1 MTDQELDTL
10 MRRVLL
16 DSLKLDAE
24 STASGELAFEPTPRY
39 QRQMAA
45 MVKDPLK
52 WERRRARPLWKNVAQ
67 KAAVI
72 LLVFSL
78 SLGSLM
84 AVSPTVRA
92 AVVRWVTEWYETH
105 VVYRFSGEQLS
116 GEMPQYEITNLPE
129 GYAEDVSKR
138 IEWPEYISF
147 TYHNSNEE
155 NDQGI
160 IFDYTYMSQGGVADF
175 VTEDSETISVTVN
188 GMKAIVEYVGEES
201 FEVVAPNVPVSYYE
215 GEQVRCTLQ
224 LQVPAVWQ
232 DKEISVVLTNDGVP
246 MNFKRDGT
254 TCSFTC
260 NPRQLSGVLEVEIKA
275 DGLLLYKSEVKMTFK
290 KRFRCHL
297 CHRDIEECRYRGKHP
312 EVKKDICPKC
322 HKERSKCVCGKGSVK
337 IKACPTCG
345 KDIKDCSWH
354 GVHPDM

>member
-24 STASGELAFEPTPRY
+24 SAASGELAFEPTARY

-105 VVYRFSGEQLS
+105 IVYRYSGEDIS
-116 GEMPQYEITNLPE
+116 GEMPHYEISGLPQ
-129 GYAEDVSKR
+129 GYTEIIRDVYEASVSVVYESPNGDM
-138 IEWPEYISF
+138 IC
-147 TYHNSNEE
+147 
-155 NDQGI
+155 
-160 IFDYTYMSQGGVADF
+160 FDYTHMQQGAANIIAPGDD
-175 VTEDSETISVTVN
+175 EIIDVTVN
-188 GMKAIVEYVGEES
+188 GIQGQLFLPHNSENAKTITWIDADSNLQFVVKAFCSETDILHIAES
-201 FEVVAPNVPVSYYE
+201 VS
-215 GEQVRCTLQ
+215 L
-224 LQVPAVWQ
+224 
-232 DKEISVVLTNDGVP
+232 
-246 MNFKRDGT
+246 
-254 TCSFTC
+254 
-260 NPRQLSGVLEVEIKA
+260 
-275 DGLLLYKSEVKMTFK
+275 VKTEK
-290 KRFRCHL
+290 
-297 CHRDIEECRYRGKHP
+297 
-312 EVKKDICPKC
+312 
-322 HKERSKCVCGKGSVK
+322 
-337 IKACPTCG
+337 
-345 KDIKDCSWH
+345 
-354 GVHPDM
+354 

>member
-39 QRQMAA
+39 QRQMAE

-52 WERRRARPLWKNVAQ
+52 WGRRRARPLWKNVAQ

-116 GEMPQYEITNLPE
+116 GEMPKYEITNLPE
-129 GYAEDVSKR
+129 GYVEDERVD
-138 IEWPEYISF
+138 WPTYISII
-147 TYHNSNEE
+147 YRKANDE
-155 NDQGI
+155 NAPWIYLRYVYMQQGTVNNIGTEGADI
-160 IFDYTYMSQGGVADF
+160 IP
-175 VTEDSETISVTVN
+175 VTVN
-188 GMKAIVEYVGEES
+188 GIEGQLYLARNPDESDSTITWIDPDKNIAFIVDAALDADSILHIAES
-201 FEVVAPNVPVSYYE
+201 VS
-215 GEQVRCTLQ
+215 L
-224 LQVPAVWQ
+224 
-232 DKEISVVLTNDGVP
+232 
-246 MNFKRDGT
+246 
-254 TCSFTC
+254 
-260 NPRQLSGVLEVEIKA
+260 
-275 DGLLLYKSEVKMTFK
+275 VKTEK
-290 KRFRCHL
+290 
-297 CHRDIEECRYRGKHP
+297 
-312 EVKKDICPKC
+312 
-322 HKERSKCVCGKGSVK
+322 
-337 IKACPTCG
+337 
-345 KDIKDCSWH
+345 
-354 GVHPDM
+354 

>member
-24 STASGELAFEPTPRY
+24 SAASGELAFEPTPRY
-39 QRQMAA
+39 QRQMAE

-116 GEMPQYEITNLPE
+116 GEMPQYEITDLPE
-129 GYAEDVSKR
+129 GYVEDERVD
-138 IEWPEYISF
+138 WPTYISII
-147 TYHNSNEE
+147 NRKANDE
-155 NDQGI
+155 NAPWIYLRYVYMQQGTVNNIGTEGADI
-160 IFDYTYMSQGGVADF
+160 IP
-175 VTEDSETISVTVN
+175 VTVN
-188 GMKAIVEYVGEES
+188 GIEGQLYLARNPDES
-201 FEVVAPNVPVSYYE
+201 DSTITWIDPDKNIAFVVDAALDADSILHIAESVS
-215 GEQVRCTLQ
+215 L
-224 LQVPAVWQ
+224 
-232 DKEISVVLTNDGVP
+232 
-246 MNFKRDGT
+246 
-254 TCSFTC
+254 
-260 NPRQLSGVLEVEIKA
+260 
-275 DGLLLYKSEVKMTFK
+275 VKTEK
-290 KRFRCHL
+290 
-297 CHRDIEECRYRGKHP
+297 
-312 EVKKDICPKC
+312 
-322 HKERSKCVCGKGSVK
+322 
-337 IKACPTCG
+337 
-345 KDIKDCSWH
+345 
-354 GVHPDM
+354 

>member
-45 MVKDPLK
+45 MVKNPLK

-129 GYAEDVSKR
+129 GYVEDERVD
-138 IEWPEYISF
+138 WPTYISII
-147 TYHNSNEE
+147 YRKANDE
-155 NDQGI
+155 NAPWIYLRYVYMQQGTVNNIGTEGADI
-160 IFDYTYMSQGGVADF
+160 IP
-175 VTEDSETISVTVN
+175 VTVN
-188 GMKAIVEYVGEES
+188 GIEGQLYLARNPDES
-201 FEVVAPNVPVSYYE
+201 DSTITWIDPDKNIAFVVDAALDADSILHIAESVS
-215 GEQVRCTLQ
+215 L
-224 LQVPAVWQ
+224 
-232 DKEISVVLTNDGVP
+232 
-246 MNFKRDGT
+246 
-254 TCSFTC
+254 
-260 NPRQLSGVLEVEIKA
+260 
-275 DGLLLYKSEVKMTFK
+275 VKTEK
-290 KRFRCHL
+290 
-297 CHRDIEECRYRGKHP
+297 
-312 EVKKDICPKC
+312 
-322 HKERSKCVCGKGSVK
+322 
-337 IKACPTCG
+337 
-345 KDIKDCSWH
+345 
-354 GVHPDM
+354 

>member
-116 GEMPQYEITNLPE
+116 GEMPQYEITDLPE
-129 GYAEDVSKR
+129 GYVEDERVD
-138 IEWPEYISF
+138 WPTYISII
-147 TYHNSNEE
+147 YRKANDE
-155 NDQGI
+155 NAPWIYLRYVYMQQGTVNNIGTEGADI
-160 IFDYTYMSQGGVADF
+160 IP
-175 VTEDSETISVTVN
+175 VTVN
-188 GMKAIVEYVGEES
+188 GIEGQLYLARNPDES
-201 FEVVAPNVPVSYYE
+201 DSTITWIDPDKNIAFVVDAALDADSILHIAESVS
-215 GEQVRCTLQ
+215 L
-224 LQVPAVWQ
+224 
-232 DKEISVVLTNDGVP
+232 
-246 MNFKRDGT
+246 
-254 TCSFTC
+254 
-260 NPRQLSGVLEVEIKA
+260 
-275 DGLLLYKSEVKMTFK
+275 VKTEK
-290 KRFRCHL
+290 
-297 CHRDIEECRYRGKHP
+297 
-312 EVKKDICPKC
+312 
-322 HKERSKCVCGKGSVK
+322 
-337 IKACPTCG
+337 
-345 KDIKDCSWH
+345 
-354 GVHPDM
+354 

>member
-45 MVKDPLK
+45 MVKNPLK

-116 GEMPQYEITNLPE
+116 GEMPQSEITNLPE
-129 GYAEDVSKR
+129 GYVEDERVD
-138 IEWPEYISF
+138 WPTYISII
-147 TYHNSNEE
+147 YRKANDE
-155 NDQGI
+155 NAPWIYLRYVYMQQGTVNNIGTEGADI
-160 IFDYTYMSQGGVADF
+160 IP
-175 VTEDSETISVTVN
+175 VTVN
-188 GMKAIVEYVGEES
+188 GIEGQLYLARNPDESDSTITWIDPDKNIAFIVDAALDADSILHIAES
-201 FEVVAPNVPVSYYE
+201 VS
-215 GEQVRCTLQ
+215 L
-224 LQVPAVWQ
+224 
-232 DKEISVVLTNDGVP
+232 
-246 MNFKRDGT
+246 
-254 TCSFTC
+254 
-260 NPRQLSGVLEVEIKA
+260 
-275 DGLLLYKSEVKMTFK
+275 VKTEK
-290 KRFRCHL
+290 
-297 CHRDIEECRYRGKHP
+297 
-312 EVKKDICPKC
+312 
-322 HKERSKCVCGKGSVK
+322 
-337 IKACPTCG
+337 
-345 KDIKDCSWH
+345 
-354 GVHPDM
+354 

>member
-24 STASGELAFEPTPRY
+24 SAASGELAFEPTPRY

-45 MVKDPLK
+45 MVKNPLK

-116 GEMPQYEITNLPE
+116 GEMPKYEITNLPE
-129 GYAEDVSKR
+129 GYVEDERVD
-138 IEWPEYISF
+138 WPTYISII
-147 TYHNSNEE
+147 YRKANDE
-155 NDQGI
+155 NAPWIYLRYVYMQQGTVNNIGTEGADI
-160 IFDYTYMSQGGVADF
+160 IP
-175 VTEDSETISVTVN
+175 VTVN
-188 GMKAIVEYVGEES
+188 GIEGQLYLARNPDESDSTITWIDPDKNIAFIVDAALDADSILHIAES
-201 FEVVAPNVPVSYYE
+201 VS
-215 GEQVRCTLQ
+215 L
-224 LQVPAVWQ
+224 
-232 DKEISVVLTNDGVP
+232 
-246 MNFKRDGT
+246 
-254 TCSFTC
+254 
-260 NPRQLSGVLEVEIKA
+260 
-275 DGLLLYKSEVKMTFK
+275 VKTEK
-290 KRFRCHL
+290 
-297 CHRDIEECRYRGKHP
+297 
-312 EVKKDICPKC
+312 
-322 HKERSKCVCGKGSVK
+322 
-337 IKACPTCG
+337 
-345 KDIKDCSWH
+345 
-354 GVHPDM
+354 

>member
-24 STASGELAFEPTPRY
+24 STASGELAFEPTARY

-116 GEMPQYEITNLPE
+116 GEMPQYEITDLPE
-129 GYAEDVSKR
+129 GYVEDERVD
-138 IEWPEYISF
+138 WPTYISII
-147 TYHNSNEE
+147 YRKANDE
-155 NDQGI
+155 NAPWIYLRYVYMQQGTVNNIGTDGADI
-160 IFDYTYMSQGGVADF
+160 IP
-175 VTEDSETISVTVN
+175 VTVN
-188 GMKAIVEYVGEES
+188 GIEGQLYLSRNPDES
-201 FEVVAPNVPVSYYE
+201 DSTITWIDPDKNIAFVVDAALDADSILHIAESVS
-215 GEQVRCTLQ
+215 L
-224 LQVPAVWQ
+224 
-232 DKEISVVLTNDGVP
+232 
-246 MNFKRDGT
+246 
-254 TCSFTC
+254 
-260 NPRQLSGVLEVEIKA
+260 
-275 DGLLLYKSEVKMTFK
+275 VKTEK
-290 KRFRCHL
+290 
-297 CHRDIEECRYRGKHP
+297 
-312 EVKKDICPKC
+312 
-322 HKERSKCVCGKGSVK
+322 
-337 IKACPTCG
+337 
-345 KDIKDCSWH
+345 
-354 GVHPDM
+354 

>member
-116 GEMPQYEITNLPE
+116 GEMPKYEITNLPE
-129 GYAEDVSKR
+129 GYVEDERVD
-138 IEWPEYISF
+138 WPTYISII
-147 TYHNSNEE
+147 YRKANDE
-155 NDQGI
+155 NAPWIYLRYVYMQQGTVNNIGTEGADI
-160 IFDYTYMSQGGVADF
+160 IP
-175 VTEDSETISVTVN
+175 VTVN
-188 GMKAIVEYVGEES
+188 GIEGQLYLARNLDESDSTITWIDPDKNIAFIVDAALDADSILHIAES
-201 FEVVAPNVPVSYYE
+201 VS
-215 GEQVRCTLQ
+215 L
-224 LQVPAVWQ
+224 
-232 DKEISVVLTNDGVP
+232 
-246 MNFKRDGT
+246 
-254 TCSFTC
+254 
-260 NPRQLSGVLEVEIKA
+260 
-275 DGLLLYKSEVKMTFK
+275 VKTEK
-290 KRFRCHL
+290 
-297 CHRDIEECRYRGKHP
+297 
-312 EVKKDICPKC
+312 
-322 HKERSKCVCGKGSVK
+322 
-337 IKACPTCG
+337 
-345 KDIKDCSWH
+345 
-354 GVHPDM
+354 

>member
-116 GEMPQYEITNLPE
+116 GEMPQYEITDLPE
-129 GYAEDVSKR
+129 GYVEDERVD
-138 IEWPEYISF
+138 WPTYISII
-147 TYHNSNEE
+147 YRKANDE
-155 NDQGI
+155 NAPWIYLRYVYMQQGTVNNIGTEGADI
-160 IFDYTYMSQGGVADF
+160 IP
-175 VTEDSETISVTVN
+175 VTVN
-188 GMKAIVEYVGEES
+188 GIEGQLYLARNPDES
-201 FEVVAPNVPVSYYE
+201 DSTITWIDPNENILFAVSAALGADDILHIAE
-215 GEQVRCTLQ
+215 
-224 LQVPAVWQ
+224 
-232 DKEISVVLTNDGVP
+232 SVSL
-246 MNFKRDGT
+246 
-254 TCSFTC
+254 
-260 NPRQLSGVLEVEIKA
+260 
-275 DGLLLYKSEVKMTFK
+275 VKTEK
-290 KRFRCHL
+290 
-297 CHRDIEECRYRGKHP
+297 
-312 EVKKDICPKC
+312 
-322 HKERSKCVCGKGSVK
+322 
-337 IKACPTCG
+337 
-345 KDIKDCSWH
+345 
-354 GVHPDM
+354 